1 MNQKPTPY
9 PARIPS
15 SHADDSHITNIL
27 YVAINTVI
35 LVMDF
40 SRDGRFDGHK
50 IENKRTSYTQWI
62 QIHHKM
68 RNIIPKRLE
77 SFWTK

>member
-1 MNQKPTPY
+1 MNQKPTPT
-9 PARIPS
+9 PSRIPS

-35 LVMDF
+35 LAMDF
-40 SRDGRFDGHK
+40 SRGGRLDGHK
-50 IENKRTSYTQWI
+50 IENKRTSYTQRI